1 VRAEELDKQ
10 VDLIMKTLVIP
21 DAWQIEVMNILTS
34 LDERTRIAREKERI
48 EEKLKR
54 LRRLYAEL
62 EITEAEYEFEKRKL
76 EVSLACMVIP
86 QKDEMVRAGEKLK
99 SMLAIWNEATEA
111 EKAKMLSIMLDAIYC
126 DTNKKAIV
134 ALKPKSPF
142 VPIFS
147 LFDSLREQGGL
158 ILVSNLVGIGDP
170 EGDWDLNFITLENS
184 SQLSLK
190 NGSNSGCGL
199 TATTSLSLIQT
210 SWNRHRAI
218 LFLCSLLA
226 WSQAMVTLARN
237 SANFFR
243 SSVETLNGISL
254 VS

>member
-1 VRAEELDKQ
+1 MRAEELDKQ
-10 VDLIMKTLVIP
+10 IDLIMKTLMTP

-147 LFDSLREQGGL
+147 LCNSLREQGGL

-170 EGDWDLNFITLENS
+170 EGI
-184 SQLSLK
+184 
-190 NGSNSGCGL
+190 
-199 TATTSLSLIQT
+199 
-210 SWNRHRAI
+210 
-218 LFLCSLLA
+218 
-226 WSQAMVTLARN
+226 
-237 SANFFR
+237 
-243 SSVETLNGISL
+243 
-254 VS
+254 